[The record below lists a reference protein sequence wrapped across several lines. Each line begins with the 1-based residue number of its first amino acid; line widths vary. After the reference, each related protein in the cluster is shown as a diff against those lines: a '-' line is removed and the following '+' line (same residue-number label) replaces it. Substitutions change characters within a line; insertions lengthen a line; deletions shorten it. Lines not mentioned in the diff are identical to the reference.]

1 MNLSFYI
8 FNYNSLYGKIIY
20 CRFQYST
27 HIFFMFCYCLNL
39 PWTFTNISRL
49 KLASRSRVLAR
60 LAKFIVIYIDRY
72 MAYAYYQ
79 FVNVF
84 ILIHQKFP
92 PRVERHKIRVRYGKG
107 LGGRDR
113 DGVDRGRARRSSG
126 LCADLHE
133 FGEAARC
140 SERACPHHAEGCH
153 IPLSKFQSMLTTQ
166 SLAYSLVS
174 HLRK

>member
-1 MNLSFYI
+1 
-8 FNYNSLYGKIIY
+8 
-20 CRFQYST
+20 
-27 HIFFMFCYCLNL
+27 
-39 PWTFTNISRL
+39 
-49 KLASRSRVLAR
+49 
-60 LAKFIVIYIDRY
+60 
-72 MAYAYYQ
+72 MAYAYSQ

-92 PRVERHKIRVRYGKG
+92 PRVERHKIRVRHGKG

-113 DGVDRGRARRSSG
+113 VGADRGRARRSSG
-126 LCADLHE
+126 LCADLHQ

-140 SERACPHHAEGCH
+140 SERACPHHTEGCH